1 MRGLRKGLSLLTA
14 VILGGACLPAQTT
27 GLQTR
32 NNFSA
37 RILNHSLEDGRGSEI
52 RLGWKP
58 ALFAEYFPVSN
69 VRISAEVETDAWAR
83 GVFEAGADRQTM
95 DLGLYRAWGAVAVAQ
110 TELKAG
116 LQHIRMGTAQI
127 LRPLMWFD
135 RLRPESFLEETS
147 GVWALTLDHFFPNP
161 ELRLWLMPAADKL
174 KGAEVL
180 PSLPDSW
187 EAGGRIGFTTPWGDT
202 GLSYH
207 RRQIAPPPTV
217 DAVCEQRLGL
227 DHRLDGF
234 MGAWLEAAAEL
245 RDSGI
250 SLPGADL
257 ARQSLAV
264 TLGEDYTLGI
274 GNGLY
279 LMAEQNLKLP
289 DLREVSTDEAAW
301 GGALLLAYPLGLL
314 DELRCLANW
323 DFTAER
329 GNAALAWRRVYDLLS
344 WELSLGLDS
353 GFPSGTSRSPQLALA
368 VNYDL

>member
-1 MRGLRKGLSLLTA
+1 MAMSGLRQALSLAAIT
-14 VILGGACLPAQTT
+14 LGAACLWAETT
-27 GLQTR
+27 GLQVR

-37 RILNHSLEDGRGSEI
+37 QGLNYSLAEGRGSAI

-58 ALFAEYFPVSN
+58 ALFAEYYPGGN

-83 GVFEAGADRQTM
+83 GVFETGADRQSM

-187 EAGGRIGFTTPWGDT
+187 EAGGRIGFTTPGATPASVTTGGRSHLPQRLTRSASNAWAWTT
-202 GLSYH
+202 GLM
-207 RRQIAPPPTV
+207 V
-217 DAVCEQRLGL
+217 
-227 DHRLDGF
+227 
-234 MGAWLEAAAEL
+234 
-245 RDSGI
+245 
-250 SLPGADL
+250 
-257 ARQSLAV
+257 
-264 TLGEDYTLGI
+264 
-274 GNGLY
+274 
-279 LMAEQNLKLP
+279 
-289 DLREVSTDEAAW
+289 
-301 GGALLLAYPLGLL
+301 
-314 DELRCLANW
+314 
-323 DFTAER
+323 
-329 GNAALAWRRVYDLLS
+329 S
-344 WELSLGLDS
+344 WEPGWKRR
-353 GFPSGTSRSPQLALA
+353 RSCATAGYPCPARIWPDKALP
-368 VNYDL
+368 